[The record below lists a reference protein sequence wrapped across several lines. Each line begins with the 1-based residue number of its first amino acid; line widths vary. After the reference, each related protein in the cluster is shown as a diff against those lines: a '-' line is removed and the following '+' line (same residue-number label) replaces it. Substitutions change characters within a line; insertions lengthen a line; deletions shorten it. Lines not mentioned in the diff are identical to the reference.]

1 MLGFS
6 IKSLMDYN
14 PAILAYNL
22 GPGLAYIYSSG
33 SYRIGMIIHLAG
45 VLPAGILMVL
55 QFTPAVRH
63 KWITFHR
70 MNGYVILPLLLLSNG
85 ATSAILRHNQ
95 GGNRIAGQT
104 AEVCSEAQWSVMTLT
119 HPHRYRLSLY

>member
-6 IKSLMDYN
+6 SFSLRDFD
-14 PAILAYNL
+14 PAIFANHI
-22 GPGLAYIYSSG
+22 GPGLLYIYSSG

-55 QFTPAVRH
+55 QFTPAVRR

-70 MNGYVILPLLLLSNG
+70 MNGYVILLLLLLSNG
-85 ATSAILRHNQ
+85 AVSVILRHNQ
-95 GGNRIAGQT
+95 GGNRIAAQT
-104 AEVCSEAQWSVMTLT
+104 SEVCSKAQ
-119 HPHRYRLSLY
+119 